1 MRKKIILTLGILAI
15 ALLVRNLHVILVQLP
30 DDAAQGLIYRI
41 MFFHVPSWFV
51 CGFALIASLI
61 ASVMYLVTKDLKY
74 DSLAVAATET
84 GVAFLSIGM
93 LTGMVWARISWGI
106 WWTWDARLTSAFALT
121 LLYFGYLVLRTAIEE
136 PTQRA
141 RISSVMSIFA
151 FADVPIVWYSIEWF
165 RTQHP
170 APVLRGEGVMDPAM
184 KAALYSN
191 VIPLA
196 MIAAIFI
203 LLRYR
208 QENVRREI
216 DGLRR
221 MTHALAA

>member
-1 MRKKIILTLGILAI
+1 MRKKAILVLGVLAI
-15 ALLVRNLHVILVQLP
+15 ILLVRNLHVVLIELP
-30 DDAAQGLIYRI
+30 DDAAQGLIYRL

-61 ASVMYLVTKDLKY
+61 ASVMYLITKNLKY
-74 DSLAVAATET
+74 DSLAVASTET
-84 GVAFLSIGM
+84 AVAFLSIGM

-106 WWTWDARLTSAFALT
+106 WWTWDARLTSAFVLS
-121 LLYFGYLVLRTAIEE
+121 LLYFGYLVLRSAIEE

-141 RISSVMSIFA
+141 RISAVMSIFA

-170 APVLRGEGVMDPAM
+170 APVLRAGGVIDPAM

-196 MIAAIFI
+196 MIAAVFI

-221 MTHALAA
+221 MTHALA